1 MMKSQVILAF
11 AALAVIAAVAPAGA
25 TTIAL
30 THVTIL
36 NVEDGSRR
44 TNQTLIVEDGVIT
57 KVGAVDAVK
66 IPALAE
72 TIDGSGKF
80 VIPGLW
86 DMHVHSHRE
95 GRWKYHYPLF
105 LAHGV
110 IGIRDA
116 GSHLGSA
123 LAARE
128 WTKSNPIA
136 PYVVWGS
143 PIVDGAP
150 QVNSF
155 GLSAEDDA
163 SARALVRE
171 FERLRFDFVKVYDRL
186 SPEAYRAIA
195 DEARKRKLRLEGH
208 VPLSLSPTEAA
219 ASGQTLIDHLTLVLE
234 SCTPGALE
242 FTQEEFARSPAES
255 DSLALLMDERL
266 VSLLDGFDSEIC
278 DALFENFAANGV
290 WQVPTLVEM
299 RGYFHA
305 DDPEIARD
313 PRMVF
318 TTPGL
323 SKEWKDWSETADKTE
338 LANGRTTLAAQMR
351 MIGAM
356 KKAGVGLL
364 AGTDV
369 SSEPYVFAGSSVHD
383 EMALFVK
390 AGLTPLEALQ
400 TATINPLRYLGRTS
414 ERPVIAK
421 GEPANLVL
429 LDADPLTDISNTTK
443 ISGVFAHGDYFG
455 RAALDV
461 LIDRA
466 KSEAAKGGG

>member
-1 MMKSQVILAF
+1 MKSHIIIVF
-11 AALAVIAAVAPAGA
+11 AVLAVIAAVAPAGA
-25 TTIAL
+25 AAIAL
-30 THVTIL
+30 THVTIID
-36 NVEDGSRR
+36 VEDGSRR
-44 TNQTLIVEDGVIT
+44 TDQTLIVDDGVIL
-57 KVGAVDAVK
+57 KIGDADAVK
-66 IPALAE
+66 IPAKAE
-72 TIDGSGKF
+72 TVDGSGKY

-128 WTKSNPIA
+128 WTKTNPIA

-143 PIVDGAP
+143 PIIDGAP

-171 FERLRFDFVKVYDRL
+171 IKRLRFDFVKVYDRL

-208 VPLSLSPTEAA
+208 VPLSLSPTEAT
-219 ASGQTLIDHLTLVLE
+219 ASGQALIDHLTLVLE

-242 FTQEEFARSPAES
+242 FTHEEFARSPAES

-266 VSLLDGFDSEIC
+266 VSLFDGFDPETC

-313 PRMVF
+313 PRLVF
-318 TTPGL
+318 TTPDL
-323 SKEWKDWSETADKTE
+323 SKEWQEWSETADKTE
-338 LANGRTTLAAQMR
+338 LASGRKTLAAQMR
-351 MIGAM
+351 IIRAM
-356 KKAGVGLL
+356 KEAGVGLL
-364 AGTDV
+364 AGTDA
-369 SSEPYVFAGSSVHD
+369 SNEPYVFAGASVHD
-383 EMALFVK
+383 EMALFVE

-414 ERPVIAK
+414 DRPVIAK
-421 GEPANLVL
+421 GEPADLVI

-443 ISGVFAHGDYFG
+443 MTGVFAHGDYFDRSELG
-455 RAALDV
+455 A
-461 LIDRA
+461 LIDQA
-466 KSEAAKGGG
+466 KTEAAKGGG